1 VAVTQ
6 MRDNLLWQAERT
18 QKQAKQWEDV
28 AAGLLATAAYYR
40 RCGRG
45 AVVIVDCEMNAEIYK
60 QAARSMREAAA
71 WWTEASKNLDTTSA
85 AETAKTAEYYAQLHM
100 ERLHGFGGI

>member
-1 VAVTQ
+1 MAVART
-6 MRDNLLWQAERT
+6 RDNSLCQVERT

-28 AAGLLATAAYYR
+28 AAGLLETAAYYR

-45 AVVIVDCEMNAEIYK
+45 AAVIVDSEMNAEIYK

-71 WWTEASKNLDTTSA
+71 WWTKASENPDTISA

>member
-1 VAVTQ
+1 
-6 MRDNLLWQAERT
+6 
-18 QKQAKQWEDV
+18 
-28 AAGLLATAAYYR
+28 
-40 RCGRG
+40 
-45 AVVIVDCEMNAEIYK
+45 MNAEIYK

>member
-1 VAVTQ
+1 
-6 MRDNLLWQAERT
+6 LE
-18 QKQAKQWEDV
+18 
-28 AAGLLATAAYYR
+28 TAAYYR

-45 AVVIVDCEMNAEIYK
+45 AAVIVDSEMNAEIYK

-71 WWTEASKNLDTTSA
+71 WWTKASENPDTISA